1 MKAAAKASSP
11 SSAAVPNNLPN
22 YLTSFVGRKDELAA
36 LKALIARSRMVT
48 LVGPGGAGKS
58 RLAVA
63 LGAAHSDLWP
73 EGLWWVELAPVN
85 DLDQVAGAVVAAL
98 GLPGRGPAQDV
109 AISWLAA
116 RRTLLVLDNCEHL
129 VKGCAEFCQ
138 AALER
143 CSNLTIL
150 ATSREALGLPGEAR
164 WPVSSLQVRD
174 AVDLFEARGALVR
187 PTYIVA
193 APNLDPVTEI
203 CERVDR
209 LPLAIELAAARVGM
223 MTEHDILSQL
233 SDRIPLLTGGNRTAP
248 KRQQTLLDTLDWSY
262 RLLTDEEKVLFRRL
276 SVFRGGFT
284 LESAQAVCADH
295 TATAV
300 LDSLSGL
307 VQKSMVVAELGSGLD
322 ARYRLLES
330 HLAYGQDRLREAPE
344 FDFTHQRYVEHFL
357 NSLSTK
363 LGPLALPPR
372 APGAA
377 EAAWIAIER
386 SNLWAAA
393 DWARTH
399 GHDLGLLLAVRLAQ
413 ARFADVNAMRRLL
426 EDTLDH
432 AWEKG
437 VLRNTAL
444 ILAAS
449 LAGRQGDND
458 AALRMTEA
466 AVVLARE
473 RRDVEALAFALLR
486 AGNVHHFQRN
496 LDTAAKI
503 YEDAIAYL
511 NGSSNRRLVTVI
523 RNNLALLAAE
533 KGDYAAAHKILV
545 GCLATARTEGDIERV
560 ANYLDSLARAQL
572 GLDDHRAAAVSWKE
586 SLSIYRRLL
595 DNSGTILCL
604 EGLSS
609 VASASGDDKRALR
622 LAAAAN
628 RLADEW
634 SHRSPPWMFGQAEES
649 RRRSRSRIG
658 KRGSEQ
664 AEREG
669 FAMSVDRAVDYA
681 LSDDELQV
689 AIDTG
694 PLSPREREV
703 VKLVAAGMTNRQ
715 IGDRLFIAER
725 SAEGHVERI
734 RNKLGVR
741 SRTEVATWA
750 FERGIVADQA
760 AAEMASNKRIAKRK
774 VTHHRDRSMS
784 QN

>member
-1 MKAAAKASSP
+1 MEHRRVKAAAKASSP

-193 APNLDPVTEI
+193 APNLDPVSEI

-248 KRQQTLLDTLDWSY
+248 KRQQTLLDTLDW
-262 RLLTDEEKVLFRRL
+262 
-276 SVFRGGFT
+276 
-284 LESAQAVCADH
+284 
-295 TATAV
+295 
-300 LDSLSGL
+300 
-307 VQKSMVVAELGSGLD
+307 
-322 ARYRLLES
+322 RYRLLES

-622 LAAAAN
+622 L
-628 RLADEW
+628 
-634 SHRSPPWMFGQAEES
+634 
-649 RRRSRSRIG
+649 
-658 KRGSEQ
+658 
-664 AEREG
+664 
-669 FAMSVDRAVDYA
+669 
-681 LSDDELQV
+681 
-689 AIDTG
+689 
-694 PLSPREREV
+694 
-703 VKLVAAGMTNRQ
+703 
-715 IGDRLFIAER
+715 
-725 SAEGHVERI
+725 
-734 RNKLGVR
+734 
-741 SRTEVATWA
+741 
-750 FERGIVADQA
+750 
-760 AAEMASNKRIAKRK
+760 
-774 VTHHRDRSMS
+774 
-784 QN
+784 